1 MTRRKFIRKLT
12 GSTAAIVAGV
22 SWLAC
27 KAPRKFARA
36 VRIRKYPGVLK
47 PMKDISG
54 PSKWSG

>member
-12 GSTAAIVAGV
+12 GAGAAIVAGV

-27 KAPRKFARA
+27 KGPRKFVRA
-36 VRIRKYPGVLK
+36 VGVKKYPGALK

-54 PSKWSG
+54 PGKWSG